1 MKITKQQLLQICPA
15 ASSRIDKYINYING
29 YADTFHI
36 DTPLRMCHYL
46 AQILHESAEFRYT
59 AEQGSTHYFDKY
71 DTGKLAKALGNTPKK
86 DGDGYKYRGRGLI
99 QITGRANYSAYNSSK
114 YCKGDVLTNPELLEK
129 PLGAVKS
136 SMWFWLTHN
145 LNKLAY
151 KDDIVKITK
160 TINGGTNGLAQRKA
174 YLEKAKKVLLK
185 Q

>member
-1 MKITKQQLLQICPA
+1 MNITREQLLQIAPS
-15 ASSRIDKYINYING
+15 ASKRIDKYINYING

-46 AQILHESAEFRYT
+46 AQILHESGEFKYT
-59 AEQGSTHYFDKY
+59 VEQGSTHYFDKY

-99 QITGRANYSAYNSSK
+99 QITGRANYSLYYSSK
-114 YCKGDVLTNPELLEK
+114 YCKGDVMNHPELLEK

-136 SMWFWLTHN
+136 SMWYWLIHN
-145 LNKLAY
+145 LNKYADR
-151 KDDIVKITK
+151 DDIVKITK
-160 TINGGTNGLAQRKA
+160 IINGGTNGLDQRKM
-174 YLEKAKKVLLK
+174 YLERAKKVLLK

>member
-1 MKITKQQLLQICPA
+1 MKITKQQLLQICPV
-15 ASSRIDKYINYING
+15 ASGRIDKYINYING

-46 AQILHESAEFRYT
+46 AQILHESAELKYT
-59 AEQGSTHYFDKY
+59 VEQGPTHYFDKY
-71 DTGKLAKALGNTPKK
+71 DTGRLAKMLGNTPKK

-99 QITGRANYSAYNSSK
+99 QITGRANYSAYNSSS
-114 YCKGDVLTNPELLEK
+114 YCKGDVLRNPDLLAE

-145 LNKLAY
+145 LNKLAD

-174 YLEKAKKVLLK
+174 YLERAKKVLLK